1 MTNMEIILSTVV
13 GVIVTAITTI
23 TSILGKKNKQLFTK
37 VKEKNFYIDM
47 MITTT
52 PKLIKIIEQAYPQ
65 GHGELK
71 KEYCIETAKSYFVGN
86 NIPFDVDFWDN
97 YIKMI
102 VEFINYKS
110 KNDK

>member
-23 TSILGKKNKQLFTK
+23 TSILSKKNKQLYTK

-52 PKLIKIIEQAYPQ
+52 PKLIKIIDERNM
-65 GHGELK
+65 
-71 KEYCIETAKSYFVGN
+71 I
-86 NIPFDVDFWDN
+86 
-97 YIKMI
+97 IKI
-102 VEFINYKS
+102 K
-110 KNDK
+110 